1 MRVVLKTPKKGLPV
15 LNLLQARVR
24 KEAADQLMFLA
35 KVALE
40 VATEHTPKWSGA
52 ATESW
57 KLSLNGETSIDSGH
71 SVFEDSPTF
80 EEGIHDSKAHAF
92 NMSVVNAELN
102 RIRLGVYAK
111 VRAGKDV
118 KITLYNSQPY
128 ATRWLSSNSLGILLR
143 AVNQDYY
150 TFNEICAEVKASARL
165 AKYGK
170 W

>member
-57 KLSLNGETSIDSGH
+57 KLSLNGEASIDSGH
-71 SVFEDSPTF
+71 PVFEDSPTF
-80 EEGIHDSKAHAF
+80 EEGIHDSKAHVF

-143 AVNQDYY
+143 VVNQDYY
-150 TFNEICAEVKASARL
+150 TFNEICAEVKVSARL

>member
-1 MRVVLKTPKKGLPV
+1 MRVVLKKPKNGLPV
-15 LNLLQARVR
+15 LNLLQAHVR
-24 KEAADQLMFLA
+24 KEAAERLMFLA

-57 KLSLNGETSIDSGH
+57 KLSLNGEPTVDSGYP
-71 SVFEDSPTF
+71 VFVDSPAF
-80 EEGIHDSKAHAF
+80 EEGIHDSKAPAF
-92 NMSVVNAELN
+92 NRSVVNAELN

-150 TFNEICAEVKASARL
+150 TFNEICAEVRVSARL
-165 AKYGK
+165 AQFGK

>member
-40 VATEHTPKWSGA
+40 VATKHTPKWSGA

-57 KLSLNGETSIDSGH
+57 KLSLNGETSIDSSH
-71 SVFEDSPTF
+71 PVFEDTPTF

-150 TFNEICAEVKASARL
+150 TFNEICAEVKVSARL